1 LIYLPEAKNDLEKLK
16 SDLEKL
22 ERFIPQSE
30 PSKEQALTPTQHAYQ
45 NHKDSVDSK
54 REKLVETI
62 NNLEKQSII
71 KKIDASVQKI
81 NASLEGQGVKLIEDE
96 STSKSLSR

>member
-16 SDLEKL
+16 SDLENL

-30 PSKEQALTPTQHAYQ
+30 PSKEQVLTPTQHAYQ
-45 NHKDSVDSK
+45 NHKDSVHSK
-54 REKLVETI
+54 REKLVEAI
-62 NNLEKQSII
+62 NNFEKQSII

-96 STSKSLSR
+96 STSRSLSN